1 MMKVY
6 EGQGPILPK
15 TSKPVKKNLHQG
27 NEFNKIM
34 EQMGAVNG
42 MKEPATTAS
51 ENARL
56 VINGVNIVSA
66 ADRVQETGDI
76 NDKKMVMETLKETL
90 DLVDFYA
97 SKLADSTMSASGLTP
112 LIDHLEE
119 RLEILQDMESST
131 GMPEKM
137 KPVISDL
144 KITIGA
150 EIAKFKRGDYL

>member
-1 MMKVY
+1 MKVY

-15 TSKPVKKNLHQG
+15 TSKPMKKNLHPG
-27 NEFNKIM
+27 NGFNKIM
-34 EQMGAVNG
+34 EQIGAVDG
-42 MKEPATTAS
+42 RKELATTGS
-51 ENARL
+51 ENAQL
-56 VINGVNIVSA
+56 VLNGVNIVSA
-66 ADRVQETGDI
+66 ADRVRETGDVS
-76 NDKKMVMETLKETL
+76 DKKMVMETLKETL

-97 SKLADSTMSASGLTP
+97 SKLADSTLPANGLTP

-119 RLEILQDMESST
+119 RLEILRDMESST